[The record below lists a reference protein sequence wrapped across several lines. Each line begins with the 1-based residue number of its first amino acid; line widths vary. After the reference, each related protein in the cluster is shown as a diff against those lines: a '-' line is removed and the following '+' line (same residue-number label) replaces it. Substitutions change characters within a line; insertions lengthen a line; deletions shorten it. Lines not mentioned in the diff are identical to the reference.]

1 MYIILRFFSGF
12 DGLKILYKKFRCQSK
27 LLSLISSL
35 QLELTTIYCKYL
47 LAIFKVSIFL
57 NKLFKFSMLFPCS
70 RKKSSKMYLY
80 SLGTFNGYNKNNL
93 YNSLNKLLSTLSVL
107 VYKIKNDLLLYSSPN
122 LK

>member
-1 MYIILRFFSGF
+1 MST
-12 DGLKILYKKFRCQSK
+12 LKF
-27 LLSLISSL
+27 
-35 QLELTTIYCKYL
+35 
-47 LAIFKVSIFL
+47 
-57 NKLFKFSMLFPCS
+57 
-70 RKKSSKMYLY
+70 KSSPSSSSFLRGEPDAKMYLY